1 MSIKLSVVTTGP
13 GTCALTGKTESDGLT
28 VAFENESPCF
38 VSWRA
43 FKQLLAFR
51 TAQNGKP
58 PAPPAPQTNATPV
71 RPS

>member
-1 MSIKLSVVTTGP
+1 MAIKLTIVSTGA
-13 GTCALTGKTESDGLT
+13 GTCALSGKEGSDGLT
-28 VAFENESPCF
+28 VAFENEAPCF

-51 TAQNGKP
+51 TAQSGKP
-58 PAPPAPQTNATPV
+58 PAPPAAHANAAPA

>member
-1 MSIKLSVVTTGP
+1 MSIKLTIVSTGP
-13 GTCALTGKTESDGLT
+13 GTCALTGKPDSDGLT

-38 VSWRA
+38 VSWKA
-43 FKQLLAFR
+43 LKQLLAFR

-58 PAPPAPQTNATPV
+58 APPAAHANAAPA